1 MNTRERYLALMTFEE
16 VDRTLLW
23 EFGYWAGT
31 IRRWYREGL
40 PKVKG
45 IPEELG
51 DGVGV
56 SGESVGVRLGRYPA
70 DDVHDFFQTDP
81 YLARML
87 LNIGA
92 YPPFEVA
99 AGMDI
104 VEVREAFPK
113 LGILGGIDKRALAK
127 GKEAIDE
134 ELEKKVPFMLKSD
147 GYIPTIDHLVSP
159 DISFDDFKYY
169 REKLREIVEK
179 FAR

>member
-1 MNTRERYLALMTFEE
+1 MA
-16 VDRTLLW
+16 
-23 EFGYWAGT
+23 
-31 IRRWYREGL
+31 
-40 PKVKG
+40 
-45 IPEELG
+45 
-51 DGVGV
+51 V
-56 SGESVGVRLGRYPA
+56 SISG
-70 DDVHDFFQTDP
+70 HF
-81 YLARML
+81 
-87 LNIGA
+87 
-92 YPPFEVA
+92 
-99 AGMDI
+99 
-104 VEVREAFPK
+104 EVREAFHK